1 MFYDNMSRF
10 ATPTSNAESI
20 GGAKT
25 ESDAKL
31 FRLDSQRAA
40 VCKKVSAETLDKAC
54 KYADSF
60 GLVPC
65 TADDPQRAVGKI
77 VGCGSDVLCSVK
89 ITTLRSVDVEN
100 GSFVT
105 ATSTAIIY
113 SAPHIGEWITRG
125 GALNAI
131 SNSGDYYLIIVDNDK
146 AALSISYSHT
156 SAVVK
161 IVVSNAAKLEI
172 QWYK

>member
-10 ATPTSNAESI
+10 VEPTSNAESI

-77 VGCGSDVLCSVK
+77 IGCGSDVLCSVK
-89 ITTLRSVDVEN
+89 MTTLRSVNIES
-100 GSFVT
+100 GGFVT
-105 ATSTAIIY
+105 TTSTATIY

-131 SNSGDYYLIIVDNDK
+131 SDNGDYYLIIVDGDK
-146 AALSISYSHT
+146 ATLGVSYTHT

-161 IVVSNAAKLEI
+161 IVISNAARLEI